1 MDTEKEKN
9 LVPIVPNS
17 AQKGGFS
24 RQLSAY
30 IREITGN
37 GQSLVDFYMEILSG
51 SICRTVDG
59 VEILFKPRVGD
70 MIAASDRLLERG
82 FGKVIQDIELNI
94 GEDSII
100 SSAVSEKLNLLSTV
114 DLERIAEGKGN
125 IIDVPVQPQI

>member
-51 SICRTVDG
+51 SIHRTVDG

-70 MIAASDRLLERG
+70 MI
-82 FGKVIQDIELNI
+82 FYF
-94 GEDSII
+94 
-100 SSAVSEKLNLLSTV
+100 SSSSKY
-114 DLERIAEGKGN
+114 R
-125 IIDVPVQPQI
+125 